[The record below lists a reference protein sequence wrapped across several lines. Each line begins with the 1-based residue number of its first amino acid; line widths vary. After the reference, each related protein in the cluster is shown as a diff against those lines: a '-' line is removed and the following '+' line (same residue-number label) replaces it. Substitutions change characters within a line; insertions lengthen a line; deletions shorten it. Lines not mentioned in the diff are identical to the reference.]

1 MAFECT
7 VRQCAERLGVSQ
19 VRVHQLIKEGALP
32 AEMIAGRY
40 FIDEGAVEARLASSP
55 QPGRPSRPAP
65 RDPCCYTLMNREHE
79 VFEFIYDAHADEF
92 TEVTRLIDPSR
103 APLGLISLRGKSVSL
118 SALTYW
124 WRHRSIPLSRAGMDA
139 KLVAL
144 GLADPAR
151 IPFKSLGLSLSDQ
164 YWIRPAG
171 SNLDWASVNF
181 FGNPF
186 PEMQTS
192 DWLAQVGLES
202 PDNTSEGQLPKRWVH
217 RKGAP
222 YLLKGGLALDQEP
235 YNEVVATK
243 LYERLLQP
251 GEYAPYT
258 LERLDDGQ
266 TVSACKVFLSDVEEY
281 IPAYHVMQVMRRT
294 GGRGAYRHYLECC
307 ARLGA
312 EDAETAVAKM
322 IVTDDL
328 IGNTDRHLRNFG
340 LIRNVET
347 LECRPAPLFDTGS
360 SLLSGKAEGA
370 LAAGDLSFTTKPF
383 SDDPNQQLRLVSD
396 YSWFDAAA
404 LEGFAEDAMSI
415 LGQNPALEQRIPA
428 IRNMIEERLER
439 ILIIAA

>member
-19 VRVHQLIKEGALP
+19 ARVHQLIKEGILP

-40 FIDEGAVEARLASSP
+40 FVDEGAVEARLASSP
-55 QPGRPSRPAP
+55 QPGRPPRQAL
-65 RDPCCYTLMNREHE
+65 RDPCRYTLMNREHE
-79 VFEFIYDAHADEF
+79 IFEFIYDAQADEF
-92 TEVTRLIDPSR
+92 IEVTQLIDLSR
-103 APLGLISLRGKSVSL
+103 APLGLTSPRGKSVSL

-124 WRHRSIPLSRAGMDA
+124 WRHRSIPISRAGMDA
-139 KLVAL
+139 KLAAL

-164 YWIRPAG
+164 YWIKPAG
-171 SNLDWASVNF
+171 SDLEWASVNF
-181 FGNPF
+181 FANPF
-186 PEMQTS
+186 PEMQTG

-202 PDNTSEGQLPKRWVH
+202 PDNTSEGQLSKRWVH
-217 RKGAP
+217 RKGIP
-222 YLLKGGLALDQEP
+222 YLLKGGMALGQEP
-235 YNEVVATK
+235 YNEVVATR
-243 LYERLLQP
+243 LYERLLRSS
-251 GEYAPYT
+251 EYVPYE

-266 TVSACKVFLSDVEEY
+266 VVSACKVFLSDAEEY
-281 IPAYHVMQVMRRT
+281 IPAYHVMQVVRRT
-294 GGRGAYRHYLECC
+294 GGCDAYRHYLECC

-312 EDAETAVAKM
+312 EDAEAAVAKM

-370 LAAGDLSFTTKPF
+370 LVAGDLAFTTKPF

-404 LEGFAEDAMSI
+404 LEGFAEEAVSI
-415 LGQNPALEQRIPA
+415 LEQNPALERRIPA
-428 IRNMIEERLER
+428 IRKMIEERCER
-439 ILIIAA
+439 ILVIAS